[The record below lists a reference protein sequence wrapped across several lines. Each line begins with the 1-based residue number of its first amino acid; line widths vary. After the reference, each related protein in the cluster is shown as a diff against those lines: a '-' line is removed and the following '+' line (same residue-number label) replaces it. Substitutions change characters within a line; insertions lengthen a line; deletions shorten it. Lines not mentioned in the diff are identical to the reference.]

1 MAKRSKVF
9 SVNPAEPTD
18 IAMGETGLAA
28 EKPVTIG
35 EMFRKTRDEYP
46 DLAALCTKEGDTWN
60 KITYSQYYNLCIR
73 AAKSFLK
80 VHMCMYVCVCVCVCN
95 VSLLYTCGQTFLV
108 YFNILSIF

>member
-28 EKPVTIG
+28 EEPVTIG
-35 EMFRKTRDEYP
+35 EVFRKTRDEYP

-80 VHMCMYVCVCVCVCN
+80 VCVCVCVCVC
-95 VSLLYTCGQTFLV
+95 VFAMHLWT
-108 YFNILSIF
+108 NILSIFCYLIYILIVSL